1 MPKKVAHNCF
11 QCSKLS
17 HDEAQ
22 TKFCWDADRCPNR
35 RHYQRNKERIS
46 QQRRSLRTQ
55 AKLSDYTEES
65 TTISIGSS
73 TTIAIDH
80 PIGTAASIIFYRER
94 QDAPVHAIAAEVWQ
108 GNRKVL
114 NVKPMHCL
122 GLIPAQVVE
131 MMTEILKACST
142 ELNVEM
148 SRFASKIELHPSLCP
163 IRPCPLCERN
173 SSSTNINN

>member
-1 MPKKVAHNCF
+1 VPKKVAHNCF

-22 TKFCWDADRCPNR
+22 TKPCWDADRCPNR

-65 TTISIGSS
+65 TTILIVSS

-94 QDAPVHAIAAEVWQ
+94 QDAPVHVIAAEIWQ

-122 GLIPAQVVE
+122 GLTPTQVVG
-131 MMTEILKACST
+131 MMAEILKACST

-163 IRPCPLCERN
+163 IRPCPLCER
-173 SSSTNINN
+173 SLSTSNINN